1 MPIIKVAGRSID
13 VDVKEELMQYE
24 WRRAKFTEDKIIACS
39 PFRDDNSPSF
49 VVSHSGEF
57 AGVFYD

>member
-39 PFRDDNSPSF
+39 PFRDDTN
-49 VVSHSGEF
+49 
-57 AGVFYD
+57 YLRKLRLNLDTTLR